1 MEGGEG
7 GPSQKLENPTE
18 VDRQSH
24 ERIWQERRAE
34 MGLSKCKAALKDKCV
49 GSGKHTPT
57 SWTLM
62 TWGLGSGSRQVKG
75 RMPGLPLA
83 SHLLGTSGGFCW
95 PAPLLAG
102 DLSTGLPTYLD
113 KELQSTLREISH
125 QILQSM
131 RGKGIPWG
139 LIR

>member
-1 MEGGEG
+1 MLLWLEGGEG
-7 GPSQKLENPTE
+7 GPAQKLENPAE

-34 MGLSKCKAALKDKCV
+34 RGLSKCEAALKDKCV
-49 GSGKHTPT
+49 GSRKHTPT
-57 SWTLM
+57 SGTLM

-75 RMPGLPLA
+75 RMAGLQLA

-102 DLSTGLPTYLD
+102 DLS
-113 KELQSTLREISH
+113 STLSR
-125 QILQSM
+125 
-131 RGKGIPWG
+131 RGAPEHTP
-139 LIR
+139 